1 MPSET
6 SGSRKASF
14 LLQKLGG
21 VREMA
26 LTAKQE
32 LFCKEYIVDLNA
44 TQAAIRAGYS
54 EKTAEIIGHENLRKP
69 YIAKRV
75 QQLIDKRSNK
85 VEIKADDVLRYL
97 DDVLHTS
104 TTDIVTVVTKQGK
117 RHLPNGDVEDI
128 EYQTVEVRDTETLT
142 AAQKAAIASIK
153 QTKDGIEVKLHDKTK
168 IAELAMRHLGLLI
181 ERKEIT
187 GAGGEPIQLV
197 VAAMTDEELERLANG
212 KPG

>member
-1 MPSET
+1 
-6 SGSRKASF
+6 
-14 LLQKLGG
+14 
-21 VREMA
+21 MA